1 MSQGTEFSSPR
12 APIPADGCAASPS
25 KFITLVAGVLVDRSP
40 TETPTAASKPGPRS
54 FDSADRRIRF
64 QEQEE
69 KNPKCQGR
77 IEWFMSKPD
86 LGGYGEIVPDG
97 GLEAAIGK
105 ILIHDR
111 ARVSGVVKF
120 YNPHSSFGYIVQDD
134 GSDDVYVH
142 AKALGAVPGGV
153 LGAGDKVEYRVAVFN
168 ERPRAKDVRVL
179 KRA

>member
-1 MSQGTEFSSPR
+1 MR
-12 APIPADGCAASPS
+12 VRDGFHFWR
-25 KFITLVAGVLVDRSP
+25 K
-40 TETPTAASKPGPRS
+40 EKPRS
-54 FDSADRRIRF
+54 LY
-64 QEQEE
+64 
-69 KNPKCQGR
+69 
-77 IEWFMSKPD
+77 
-86 LGGYGEIVPDG
+86 LGGS
-97 GLEAAIGK
+97 L
-105 ILIHDR
+105 R

>member
-1 MSQGTEFSSPR
+1 MRDPVVAS
-12 APIPADGCAASPS
+12 DG
-25 KFITLVAGVLVDRSP
+25 RSY
-40 TETPTAASKPGPRS
+40 ERL
-54 FDSADRRIRF
+54 
-64 QEQEE
+64 E
-69 KNPKCQGR
+69 
-77 IEWFMSKPD
+77 
-86 LGGYGEIVPDG
+86 
-97 GLEAAIGK
+97 LEAFVRENNNVSPHGS
-105 ILIHDR
+105 LR

-179 KRA
+179 ERA